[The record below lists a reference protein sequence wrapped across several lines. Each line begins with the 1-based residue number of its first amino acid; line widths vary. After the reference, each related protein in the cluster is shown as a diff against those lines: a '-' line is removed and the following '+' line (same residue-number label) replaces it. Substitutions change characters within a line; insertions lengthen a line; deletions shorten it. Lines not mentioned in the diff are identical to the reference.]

1 METNIF
7 QIIAALGSIG
17 TIGGFI
23 FLFRRDK
30 NKQSQID
37 KLTGIATILE
47 AQNETMKKQNDL
59 LSQQADIFRNTS
71 ILKGND
77 QEALSELRGIEEKKL
92 RLSVMPNLWTNGG
105 GYNGSTGEFNIDLN
119 NKGEDA
125 SLQQFINHSQ
135 DVIIDNTS
143 LPHELGKGN
152 SRKIFGRQKGE
163 KHIQHCNI
171 DVDVIYLDKLKNKYC
186 SKIKG
191 TGMNIKIVDTEEL

>member
-59 LSQQADIFRNTS
+59 LSQHADIFRNT
-71 ILKGND
+71 
-77 QEALSELRGIEEKKL
+77 
-92 RLSVMPNLWTNGG
+92 
-105 GYNGSTGEFNIDLN
+105 
-119 NKGEDA
+119 
-125 SLQQFINHSQ
+125 
-135 DVIIDNTS
+135 
-143 LPHELGKGN
+143 
-152 SRKIFGRQKGE
+152 
-163 KHIQHCNI
+163 
-171 DVDVIYLDKLKNKYC
+171 
-186 SKIKG
+186 
-191 TGMNIKIVDTEEL
+191 